1 MADDDSRLIVTFE
14 NHPVL
19 NEGRSK
25 ELGRPFFDD
34 MEVCRIRMSGD
45 RLQSP
50 AFPAWAEAPGGVE
63 DPDTGL
69 TRTATYAK
77 KYAKQYKAF
86 KAGEQQ
92 VKEGTPLEALPFL
105 TPAKVKEL
113 KAVNVYTAEGLASL
127 DGSNL
132 KTLGQGGLEWK
143 TKAKAYLE
151 NAAGSA
157 HATKLAEENLYL
169 KQQLEELQRERAQLP
184 SVKPEPSGPDDE
196 RVTENLGYDK
206 PVSQFADWEDDLIK
220 EWIAEK
226 TGSKPRGNPSHD
238 TLVKMADELA

>member
-19 NEGRSK
+19 NESKSK

-50 AFPAWAEAPGGVE
+50 VFPAWSEAPGGLE
-63 DPDTGL
+63 DPYTGL
-69 TRTATYAK
+69 TRPASYSE

-113 KAVNVYTAEGLASL
+113 KAVHVYTAEGLAAL
-127 DGSNL
+127 DGANL
-132 KTLGQGGLEWK
+132 KTLGQGGREWK
-143 TKAKAYLE
+143 EKAKAYLE

-157 HATKLAEENLYL
+157 HSTKLAEENLYY
-169 KQQLEELQRERAQLP
+169 KQQIDDLRKELAQI
-184 SVKPEPSGPDDE
+184 KRPDDE
-196 RVTENLGYDK
+196 RLTESLGYDNDT
-206 PVSQFADWEDDLIK
+206 PAGQSQFEAWEDELIK
-220 EWIAEK
+220 EWISEK
-226 TGSKPRGNPSHD
+226 TGNKPRGNPSHA

>member
-1 MADDDSRLIVTFE
+1 MADEASRLIVTFE

-19 NEGRSK
+19 NESKSK

-50 AFPAWAEAPGGVE
+50 VFPAWSEAPGGIE

-69 TRTATYAK
+69 TRPSTYAE
-77 KYAKQYKAF
+77 KYATQYKAF

-105 TPAKVKEL
+105 TLAKVKEL
-113 KAVNVYTAEGLASL
+113 KAVHVYTAEGLADL
-127 DGSNL
+127 DGANL
-132 KTLGQGGLEWK
+132 KTLGQGGREWK
-143 TKAKAYLE
+143 EKAKAYLE

-157 HATKLAEENLYL
+157 HSTKLAEENLYL
-169 KQQLEELQRERAQLP
+169 RQQLETLQKEHAQF
-184 SVKPEPSGPDDE
+184 KAPDDE
-196 RVTENLGYDK
+196 RLTENLGYDDAPAGK
-206 PVSQFADWEDDLIK
+206 SQFEGWEDELIK

-226 TGSKPRGNPSHD
+226 TGSKPRGNPSHA